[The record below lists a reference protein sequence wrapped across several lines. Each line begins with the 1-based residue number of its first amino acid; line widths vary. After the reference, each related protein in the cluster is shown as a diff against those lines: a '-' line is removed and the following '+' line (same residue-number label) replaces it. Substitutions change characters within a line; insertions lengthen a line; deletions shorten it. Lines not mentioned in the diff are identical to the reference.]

1 MSLLSAFTTQLVQFF
16 DELAETVPEEK
27 SIKMAAEAVKGAKK
41 INPKLL
47 LDLFYEHIYRDLKI
61 PIYERDL
68 KTFNEIGR
76 MKIMGQFNEIM
87 PAIAI
92 FDKHWP
98 SLSSGT
104 QDAIWKYMKVLCVL
118 CERIKEPSTTGG
130 AINGQM

>member
-98 SLSSGT
+98 SLSAGT

-118 CERIKEPSTTGG
+118 CERIKEPSTPGG

>member
-87 PAIAI
+87 PAITI

-118 CERIKEPSTTGG
+118 CERIKEPSTPGG

>member
-118 CERIKEPSTTGG
+118 CERIKEPSTPGG